1 MRFLRAPANI
11 VRNEQS
17 AVIVTP
23 EVSMPDTTEEKS
35 LPLTPNQIIR
45 AAKRFKSWQMKHDYK
60 IREVQD
66 LMGGIRLGTI
76 YEFKNKHIASRKTVE
91 LIADIMN
98 ISFTQLAD
106 PPVLDANGKVKPIRQ
121 VKKKDSF
128 LLPIRFTRNQLMT
141 MGRLGVMLKSLKDGD
156 KKTSAINGQC
166 RKVGKVVASIIGG
179 TYSTLE
185 AFEKGI
191 SRCNATR
198 SRQLH
203 PKYKSVRRIRPRTAA
218 DLRRIK
224 RQAESFARRR
234 HAPPP
239 EISDSDVSELRR

>member
-1 MRFLRAPANI
+1 
-11 VRNEQS
+11 
-17 AVIVTP
+17 
-23 EVSMPDTTEEKS
+23 MPNTTEEKS
-35 LPLTPNQIIR
+35 LPLTPNQKMR
-45 AAKRFKSWQMKHDYK
+45 AAKRFESWQMKNAYTIKD
-60 IREVQD
+60 VQD

-76 YEFKNKHIASRKTVE
+76 YEFKNKHVASRKTVE

-106 PPVLDANGKVKPIRQ
+106 PPVIDTNGKAKPIRQ
-121 VKKKDSF
+121 IKKKDTF

-141 MGRLGVMLKSLKDGD
+141 MGRIGVTIISLKESD
-156 KKTSAINGQC
+156 KKTSVINSQY
-166 RKVGKVVASIIGG
+166 REIGKVVASIIGG

-198 SRQLH
+198 IGQLH
-203 PKYKSVRRIRPRTAA
+203 PNFKYVRRIRPKTAA

-239 EISDSDVSELRR
+239 KISDSDVSEL